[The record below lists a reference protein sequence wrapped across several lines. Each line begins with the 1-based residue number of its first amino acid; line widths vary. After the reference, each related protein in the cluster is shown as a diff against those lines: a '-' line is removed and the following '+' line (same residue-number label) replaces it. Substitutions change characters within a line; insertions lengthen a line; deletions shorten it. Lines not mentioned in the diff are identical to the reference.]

1 MKKFNLPNIP
11 IKVIDN
17 FFESPQ
23 LWRHFALK
31 QEFYNDEISNFPGQY
46 SKLLGEL
53 DTELFHSLA
62 GRLIRHLPGFANFQL
77 LETSF
82 RLADASYGRGWI
94 HHDDPKF
101 NVAGLIYLN
110 DAPPAD
116 SGTIIYSMQD
126 HSDKSYQE
134 YKFQEFSSLP
144 EDRHTFDRYKEEQQS
159 LFKKNMTIH
168 NVFNRCA
175 LYSPL
180 VWHSADRFFGS
191 SKDDS
196 RLTLNFFGR
205 VV

>member
-1 MKKFNLPNIP
+1 MRKLNSSRIP

-31 QEFYNDEISNFPGQY
+31 QQFHHDEISNFPGQY

-53 DTELFHSLA
+53 DTSLFHSLA
-62 GRLIRHLPGFANFQL
+62 SRLIQHLPGFSNFQF

-110 DAPPAD
+110 VDPPAD
-116 SGTIIYSMQD
+116 SGTIIYSMQ
-126 HSDKSYQE
+126 SQTEQSYQD

-144 EDRHTFDRYKEEQQS
+144 EDRHVFDRYKEEQRL

-168 NVFNRCA
+168 NVFNRCV

-191 SKDDS
+191 SNDDS

>member
-1 MKKFNLPNIP
+1 MRKLNSSKIP

-17 FFESPQ
+17 FFESPK

-31 QEFYNDEISNFPGQY
+31 QEFYNDEISNFPGQH
-46 SKLLGEL
+46 SKLLEEL

-62 GRLIRHLPGFANFQL
+62 SKLIKHLPGYSNFQF

-101 NVAGLIYLN
+101 NIAGLIYLN

-116 SGTIIYSMQD
+116 SGTIIYSSQQ
-126 HSDKSYQE
+126 HTDKSYQE
-134 YKFQEFSSLP
+134 YKAQEFSSLP
-144 EDRHTFDRYKEEQQS
+144 ENRHTFDRYKEEQQS

-168 NVFNRCA
+168 NVFNRCVF
-175 LYSPL
+175 YNPL
-180 VWHSADRFFGS
+180 VWHGADSFFGS
-191 SKDDS
+191 NKADS